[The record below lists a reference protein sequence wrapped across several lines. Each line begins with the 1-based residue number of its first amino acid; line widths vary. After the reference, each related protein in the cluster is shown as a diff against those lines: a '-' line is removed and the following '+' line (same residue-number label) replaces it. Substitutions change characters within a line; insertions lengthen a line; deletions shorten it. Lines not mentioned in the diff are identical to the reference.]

1 MWTGKMITAQFLK
14 YMIIKNEIKAIS
26 FEIGWESWG
35 DTLFKVS
42 QQWKTGIIIYQKVIN
57 KWEWKAATEKEG
69 F

>member
-1 MWTGKMITAQFLK
+1 
-14 YMIIKNEIKAIS
+14 MIIKNEIKAIS
-26 FEIGWESWG
+26 FEIGWEGWG

-57 KWEWKAATEKEG
+57 KWEWKAATETGG